1 MPPTL
6 TLDAADVD
14 SLRGDTSVSDDEFEL
29 DMTVVEATTPIVVMM
44 CDTSDGCGN
53 TCSTSACST
62 SSNDP
67 S

>member
-6 TLDAADVD
+6 TLDAPD
-14 SLRGDTSVSDDEFEL
+14 LDTEVGDDEFEL
-29 DMTVVEATTPIVVMM
+29 DMTVVEATTPIVVLM
-44 CDTSDGCGN
+44 CDTSDGCGS
-53 TCSTSACST
+53 TCSNSACAT

>member
-1 MPPTL
+1 MPPIL
-6 TLDAADVD
+6 TLDTADID
-14 SLRGDTSVSDDEFEL
+14 SFTGETGVTDDEFEL

-44 CDTSDGCGN
+44 CDTSDGCGS

>member
-1 MPPTL
+1 MSPSL
-6 TLDAADVD
+6 TLDAPNPADV
-14 SLRGDTSVSDDEFEL
+14 VAEEEFEL
-29 DMTVVEATTPIVVMM
+29 DMRVVEATTPLVIMM
-44 CDTSDGCGN
+44 CDTSDGCGT

>member
-6 TLDAADVD
+6 TLDAPD
-14 SLRGDTSVSDDEFEL
+14 LDTEVSDDEFEL
-29 DMTVVEATTPIVVMM
+29 DMTVVEATTPIVVLM
-44 CDTSDGCGN
+44 CSTDDGCGS
-53 TCSTSACST
+53 TCANGACAT